1 MEYQKDFGD
10 KFSIGYGTMKT
21 AGNGDLSD
29 THEIPKSMKY
39 RHDRREIM
47 KTAAKAALLTAV
59 AVLNIGYKRK
69 KKKK

>member
-21 AGNGDLSD
+21 AGSGDLSQSR
-29 THEIPKSMKY
+29 EIPKSMKY
-39 RHDRREIM
+39 RHDRREILV
-47 KTAAKAALLTAV
+47 AAGKAALLTTV
-59 AVLNIGYKRK
+59 AVLNFSCKRK